1 MNVTGEVILDL
12 LPVYLAGEAS
22 PATRVLV
29 EEFLRQDPELGRDVR
44 RQMVENLAAVAPPSL
59 PPDLELSALRRTR
72 GLIFWQRRLF
82 GFAILFSL
90 LPLSSAFTFQNGRL
104 TEAYFQARDY
114 PQLAILSLILAISL
128 WTACYVNRRRVRTAL

>member
-44 RQMVENLAAVAPPSL
+44 RQMVENLAVVAPPSL

-90 LPLSSAFTFQNGRL
+90 LPLSSASHF
-104 TEAYFQARDY
+104 
-114 PQLAILSLILAISL
+114 
-128 WTACYVNRRRVRTAL
+128 RTAASPRRISRRAPTRNLPYFR